1 MGELAAL
8 GTAVL
13 WAVSSTLA
21 GSQTRRVPVA
31 VIGAVQF
38 LCASL
43 VLWALTGTLLAL
55 GVVEPTSPG
64 RALALAATAL
74 IGPGMGDLLYFA
86 GLRLLGVA
94 RAFPVSMAA
103 STLFTIALAVPVAG
117 EAVTAPVV
125 FGAALIIG
133 GIYSIAVRP
142 EAAGVAGRQRI
153 SRGGVLIVLA
163 AAALWAVSTV
173 TLRVVTEGVAAPV
186 ASSIR
191 MPAAAAFAFALA
203 RGAGKALWPFH
214 YGGRSVATLAA
225 AGLMGA
231 GVGSMLYVVAVQEA
245 GAARTAI
252 LSSTSPLFVLP
263 LAALLLRERI
273 TVRVGVGTLLTVAG
287 ICLVTL

>member
-38 LCASL
+38 LSASL
-43 VLWALTGTLLAL
+43 ALWALTGALLAL
-55 GVVEPTSPG
+55 GVVEATTFG

-86 GLRLLGVA
+86 GMRLLGVA
-94 RAFPVSMAA
+94 RAFPISMAA

-117 EAVTAPVV
+117 EAVSAPVV
-125 FGAALIIG
+125 LGAALIIG
-133 GIYSIAVRP
+133 GIYLITVRQ
-142 EAAGVAGRQRI
+142 EAADGAGLRL
-153 SRGGVLIVLA
+153 SRGGVLTILA

-173 TLRVVTEGVAAPV
+173 TLRVVTEGVSAPI

-191 MPAAAAFAFALA
+191 IPAAAAFAFALA
-203 RGAGKALWPFH
+203 RSSGKAAWPFH
-214 YGGRSVATLAA
+214 YGRRSVATLAA

-231 GVGSMLYVVAVQEA
+231 GIGSMLYVVAVQEA

-263 LAALLLRERI
+263 LAALLLHERI
-273 TVRVGVGTLLTVAG
+273 TARVGMGTALTVIG
-287 ICLVTL
+287 IWLVTL